1 MNAKNGW
8 RSQRARVTFDMVL
21 GAAVF
26 GIVGAAI
33 GYYLNT
39 TGSIFMAGAIGTV
52 FGFMIGLLGGRR
64 FFVSIICGALI
75 GGALAALIA
84 GRQAIPLGAGS
95 GGAMGGFIGVQLG
108 MLLDLWRQ
116 RKASV
121 RSEPPADPPP
131 EPTITGGGPVRLDS
145 PPEPTDTRRS

>member
-1 MNAKNGW
+1 MKIENGW
-8 RSQRARVTFDMVL
+8 RSQRIRVTFDMVL
-21 GAAVF
+21 GAGVF

-39 TGSIFMAGAIGTV
+39 TGSIVMAGAVGTV

-84 GRQAIPLGAGS
+84 GREAIPLGAGS

-116 RKASV
+116 RKA
-121 RSEPPADPPP
+121 
-131 EPTITGGGPVRLDS
+131 
-145 PPEPTDTRRS
+145 PEPTDTRRS

>member
-1 MNAKNGW
+1 MDAKNGW
-8 RSQRARVTFDMVL
+8 RSQRIRVTFDMVL
-21 GAAVF
+21 GAGVF

-39 TGSIFMAGAIGTV
+39 TGSILMAGAIGTI

-75 GGALAALIA
+75 GGVLAALIA
-84 GRQAIPLGAGS
+84 GREAIPIGAGS

-116 RKASV
+116 RKVS
-121 RSEPPADPPP
+121 
-131 EPTITGGGPVRLDS
+131 
-145 PPEPTDTRRS
+145 EPTDTRRS